1 MVAWRLVLLCPKS
14 CAAHVG
20 TCFSRVRA
28 SVSELQAK
36 QKSKA
41 SEAIP
46 MIAIACS
53 ISFFVHMSFNRIVC
67 MTFALSH
74 CSCSCSLMCCRL
86 SPLWPWHHVVCVAV
100 FSLCS
105 VLQSYVRLY
114 SRRYR
119 GHVHRLSQGFGH
131 SASRAVCAMPVAL
144 TCTTPCPRALIHW
157 SVQYFVTGPC
167 PTTTASVL
175 VAWCWSDRT
184 TSQIMAAL
192 QEAERYS
199 CVVLMGQGVVHV
211 RATGMAHTAR
221 LAEWTKA
228 LWEAMHMATVPSTVQ
243 SHIRL

>member
-1 MVAWRLVLLCPKS
+1 MGGS
-14 CAAHVG
+14 
-20 TCFSRVRA
+20 A

-119 GHVHRLSQGFGH
+119 GHVHRLSQGFGPLRKPCCMCH
-131 SASRAVCAMPVAL
+131 ACCSHVYYTLSHQYHAAVPL
-144 TCTTPCPRALIHW
+144 SL
-157 SVQYFVTGPC
+157 
-167 PTTTASVL
+167 L
-175 VAWCWSDRT
+175 
-184 TSQIMAAL
+184 
-192 QEAERYS
+192 
-199 CVVLMGQGVVHV
+199 
-211 RATGMAHTAR
+211 
-221 LAEWTKA
+221 
-228 LWEAMHMATVPSTVQ
+228 
-243 SHIRL
+243 